1 LRVYGKIPRY
11 YVALLRK
18 HMHIIL
24 NGDPREYPDSLSA
37 SQLLQDLG
45 LTGKRLAL
53 EINREIVPRSTFDS
67 HIIQPGD
74 RIEIVR
80 AIGGG

>member
-1 LRVYGKIPRY
+1 
-11 YVALLRK
+11 
-18 HMHIIL
+18 MHIIL
-24 NGDPREYPDSLSA
+24 NGDQREYPDSLSA

-53 EINREIVPRSTFDS
+53 EINREIVPRSTFDR

-74 RIEIVR
+74 CIEIVH

>member
-1 LRVYGKIPRY
+1 
-11 YVALLRK
+11 
-18 HMHIIL
+18 MHIIL
-24 NGDPREYPDSLSA
+24 NGDRREFPDALSA

-53 EINREIVPRSTFDS
+53 EVNREIVPRSTFDT
-67 HIIQPGD
+67 HVIQPGD
-74 RIEIVR
+74 RIEIVH

>member
-1 LRVYGKIPRY
+1 
-11 YVALLRK
+11 
-18 HMHIIL
+18 MHIIL
-24 NGDPREYPDSLSA
+24 NGDRQDLPERLSA
-37 SQLLQDLG
+37 SDLLHALG

-53 EINREIVPRSTFDS
+53 EVNREIVPRSTFDS

-74 RIEIVR
+74 EVEIVH

>member
-1 LRVYGKIPRY
+1 
-11 YVALLRK
+11 
-18 HMHIIL
+18 MHIIL
-24 NGDPREYPDSLSA
+24 NGDRREFPDMLSA
-37 SQLLQDLG
+37 SELLHALG

-67 HIIQPGD
+67 HIIQPDD
-74 RIEIVR
+74 RIEIVH

>member
-1 LRVYGKIPRY
+1 
-11 YVALLRK
+11 
-18 HMHIIL
+18 MHIIL
-24 NGDPREYPDSLSA
+24 NGDRRDLPERLSA
-37 SQLLQDLG
+37 SDLLHALG

-53 EINREIVPRSTFDS
+53 EVNREIVPRSTFDS

-74 RIEIVR
+74 QVEIVH

>member
-1 LRVYGKIPRY
+1 
-11 YVALLRK
+11 
-18 HMHIIL
+18 MHIIL
-24 NGDPREYPDSLSA
+24 NGDRREFPDSLSA
-37 SQLLQDLG
+37 SQLLDNLG

-53 EINREIVPRSTFDS
+53 EVNREIVPRSTFDR

-74 RIEIVR
+74 HIEIVH